1 MAPTSTH
8 ISRLSYSHRPTAPAG
23 HRHHELS
30 PGTTLGRY
38 AVLREIG
45 RGSHG
50 VVYEGF
56 DLALRRPVAL
66 KSVGR
71 DLGPKHADEAGFL
84 SAIASPHVVALF
96 DTVDRS
102 EAAVLV
108 LELVNGPTIDAVIR
122 GATATAGDVASLG
135 IQLAAGLHAIH
146 SAGFVHGDIK
156 PSNLRLTERGILKVL
171 DLGIARRMTRPA
183 DARSA
188 AASLVAGTVPYM
200 PPEQFLGGEGD
211 VRSDIWSAGAVLFEL
226 ATGRRAYDALPP
238 AARLHGLR
246 DAHFAGVHLF
256 AAEVPSLL
264 AEAIGT
270 AMHPIPGRRF
280 QTAEEMRNA
289 LEAAEES
296 EARCVLTGAYSK
308 ETAPMSVPFEQ
319 VPVQNSCDLRSTSAI

>member
-30 PGTTLGRY
+30 TGGTLGRY
-38 AVLREIG
+38 LVFREIG

-56 DLALRRPVAL
+56 DLALRRRVAL

-71 DLGPKHADEAGFL
+71 DLGSEHADEASCL

-96 DTVDRS
+96 DTVDRRD
-102 EAAVLV
+102 AVVLV

-122 GATATAGDVASLG
+122 STAATAGDVASLG
-135 IQLAAGLHAIH
+135 VQLAAGLHAIH
-146 SAGFVHGDIK
+146 SAGLVHGDIK

-171 DLGIARRMTRPA
+171 DLGIARRLKRT
-183 DARSA
+183 SA
-188 AASLVAGTVPYM
+188 AAAPTLVAGTVPYM
-200 PPEQFLGGEGD
+200 PPEQFLGGESD

-246 DAHFAGVHLF
+246 DPHFAGVHLF
-256 AAEVPSLL
+256 AADVPRPL
-264 AEAIGT
+264 AEAIGK

-280 QTAEEMRNA
+280 QTAEEMRKA
-289 LEAAEES
+289 LEAADER
-296 EARCVLTGAYSK
+296 EAACALVATYSK
-308 ETAPMSVPFEQ
+308 ETGPLSVPFE
-319 VPVQNSCDLRSTSAI
+319 